1 MKMKER
7 KKFEVGKWYAFYS
20 LLTTKKNLEPD
31 SKVLRRTNKFV
42 TVIDTIG
49 NIDKLKI
56 RVDFDADGN
65 VFEEIILD
73 DSTSGYATLKAKDV
87 CTDIDAIQK
96 AESQL
101 AYVLN
106 QDADL
111 KAEYEKVKNFV
122 VEITVIKSESLSKNK
137 YCERFVIT
145 NKETGEVLDDAHG
158 HGYKTVKKAYSAWSW
173 KHRDKSQDSEKAK
186 KREHIKQWLKEH
198 KSFEDAMDFFAI
210 DVAKGRWGRD
220 EEFNAN
226 FVKRML
232 RDNELE
238 IDFTES
244 ELLKVWRKRF
254 AKRLS

>member
-1 MKMKER
+1 M
-7 KKFEVGKWYAFYS
+7 G
-20 LLTTKKNLEPD
+20 L
-31 SKVLRRTNKFV
+31 
-42 TVIDTIG
+42 IDTIG
-49 NIDKLKI
+49 NIDKRKI

-106 QDADL
+106 QDEDL

-122 VEITVIKSESLSKNK
+122 VEI
-137 YCERFVIT
+137 
-145 NKETGEVLDDAHG
+145 
-158 HGYKTVKKAYSAWSW
+158 
-173 KHRDKSQDSEKAK
+173 SEKAK

-232 RDNELE
+232 MDNELE

>member
-1 MKMKER
+1 MKER

-31 SKVLRRTNKFV
+31 SKVLCRTNKFV

-49 NIDKLKI
+49 NIDKRKI

-106 QDADL
+106 QDEDL
-111 KAEYEKVKNFV
+111 K
-122 VEITVIKSESLSKNK
+122 T
-137 YCERFVIT
+137 
-145 NKETGEVLDDAHG
+145 
-158 HGYKTVKKAYSAWSW
+158 
-173 KHRDKSQDSEKAK
+173 
-186 KREHIKQWLKEH
+186 
-198 KSFEDAMDFFAI
+198 
-210 DVAKGRWGRD
+210 
-220 EEFNAN
+220 
-226 FVKRML
+226 
-232 RDNELE
+232 
-238 IDFTES
+238 
-244 ELLKVWRKRF
+244 
-254 AKRLS
+254 